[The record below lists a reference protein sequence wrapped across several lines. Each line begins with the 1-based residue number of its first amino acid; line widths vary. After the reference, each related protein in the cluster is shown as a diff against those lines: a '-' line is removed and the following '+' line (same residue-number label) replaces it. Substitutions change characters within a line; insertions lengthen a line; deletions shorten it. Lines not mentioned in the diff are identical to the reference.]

1 MNILLWS
8 LLILMLLIALAVVL
22 IPLGRQRKLLPFI
35 FIIAMP
41 VFAFTLYW
49 HLGASQK
56 LQQYWALKQEEIQVK
71 AQLKKIKDPQIVVD
85 RLKSHLQRHPNSPRG
100 WFLLGK
106 IYFRERRYSE
116 AESALKKAYHQD
128 PVKLQYLVAYAQA
141 SFFRQ
146 GRRLK
151 PNVLKM
157 LKDTTTIHPNY
168 VPAVNLLAINAYMN
182 KDYLSAVGYWER
194 ILPQF
199 QVGTPEQKMIL
210 SMIAKAQKKLL
221 TKKRR
226 V

>member
-1 MNILLWS
+1 MPILLWS
-8 LLILMLLIALAVVL
+8 LLTLMLLIALAVVL
-22 IPLGRQRKLLPFI
+22 IPLGRQTKLLPFI

-56 LQQYWALKQEEIQVK
+56 LQQYWGLKQEAIQVR
-71 AQLKKIKDPQIVVD
+71 AQLKKIKDPKVVVD
-85 RLKSHLQRHPNSPRG
+85 HLKMYLQRHPNSPRG

-106 IYFRERRYSE
+106 IYFHERRYSE
-116 AESALKKAYHQD
+116 AESALEKAYHQD
-128 PVKLQYLVAYAQA
+128 PSNPQFVLAYAQA
-141 SFFRQ
+141 SFFAH

-151 PNVLKM
+151 PNVLKI
-157 LKDTTTIHPNY
+157 LKDTTMMHPDY
-168 VPAVNLLAINAYMN
+168 VPAINLLAINAYMR
-182 KDYLSAVGYWER
+182 KDYLSALGYWEK

-199 QVGTPEQKMIL
+199 QVGTPEQKVIL